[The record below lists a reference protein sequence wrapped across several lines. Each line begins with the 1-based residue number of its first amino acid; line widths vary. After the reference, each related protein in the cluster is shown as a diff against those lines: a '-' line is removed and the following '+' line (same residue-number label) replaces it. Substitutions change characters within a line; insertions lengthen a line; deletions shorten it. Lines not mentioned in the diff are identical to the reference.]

1 MFDECE
7 LIQEVRNADPMLIN
21 ELIRAL
27 SQRFEEINPD
37 LSFVTF
43 VVEKKRDFEEQ
54 ADEYIAFMQRLKKIK
69 VEKKKTKVIPYSPN
83 Q

>member
-7 LIQEVRNADPMLIN
+7 LIQEVRNADPMLLN

-27 SQRFEEINPD
+27 THRFEEINPD

-54 ADEYIAFMQRLKKIK
+54 ADEYIAFMQRLKEIK
-69 VEKKKTKVIPYSPN
+69 VEEKKTKVIPYSPN
-83 Q
+83 K